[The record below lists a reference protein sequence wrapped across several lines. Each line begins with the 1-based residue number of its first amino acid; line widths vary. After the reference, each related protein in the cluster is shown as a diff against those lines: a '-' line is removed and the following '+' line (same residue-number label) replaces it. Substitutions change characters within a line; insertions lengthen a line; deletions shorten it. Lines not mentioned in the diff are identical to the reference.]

1 MQLRDVA
8 GLALNS
14 TDNANNINQTSNS
27 KDPAAIDKVARN
39 LESAF
44 AKLLI
49 SSMRSSGL
57 SDDDSLFPGAAG
69 HYRDLYDQQ
78 IARIMSEGRG
88 LGLQAAIRHQLGGET
103 ALPASSAHSSAP
115 SSAMYPLTDTTQPLP
130 VRLLPLALSTSGPP
144 PQTAAQEYAI
154 DLPAAAYERPSV
166 CSATA
171 ARFAETRGATT
182 PEEFV
187 AAIWPHAQQAA
198 TELGIPAKTLVA
210 QAALETGWG
219 RKIPRQPGGSEAHNL
234 FGIKAT
240 GRWRGESVTTTTTEF
255 VNNVAHRETANFR
268 AYASPADSFADY
280 VRLLKNNPRYAD
292 TLNSSGD
299 GKRFAQALQQAGYA
313 TDPNYAAKLDAIAE
327 GPTLRR
333 ALQRLASTAEPPPL
347 RA

>member
-14 TDNANNINQTSNS
+14 TDNANQTSNS
-27 KDPAAIDKVARN
+27 KDPAAIDKAARN

-130 VRLLPLALSTSGPP
+130 VRLLPLALTTSDPL
-144 PQTAAQEYAI
+144 PQTAAQVYAI
-154 DLPAAAYERPSV
+154 DLPATAYERPAV

-255 VNNVAHRETANFR
+255 VNDVAHRETASFR

-333 ALQRLASTAEPPPL
+333 ALQRLASTAELPPL